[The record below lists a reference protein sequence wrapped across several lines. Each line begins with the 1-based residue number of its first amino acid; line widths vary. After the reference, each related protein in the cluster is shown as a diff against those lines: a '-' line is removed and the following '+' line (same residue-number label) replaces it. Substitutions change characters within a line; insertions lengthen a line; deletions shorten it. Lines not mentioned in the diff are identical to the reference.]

1 MIWRKNTMIKDNQ
14 LLKALQLFAS
24 KSKKGRVTDRVA
36 HIKDGLLTIT
46 DAHKLIQKSTW
57 LPDMDIDLF
66 NLSKFEGTYIEDSTL
81 GHLTKIDGL
90 LPNKLDHKI
99 IAYLYSFV
107 KNHKRSS
114 DKIHLIQE
122 DRLLVS
128 AYDDDT
134 REDMETIKLDP
145 TSKNTFE
152 YIFDASNLFAALNYL
167 QLTEIPV
174 TLYTGDN
181 KLAPIVL
188 YQNSKT
194 NVYENAKIVLA
205 PIRVY

>member
-1 MIWRKNTMIKDNQ
+1 MIKDNQ

-66 NLSKFEGTYIEDSTL
+66 NLSKFSEPYIDDSTL
-81 GHLTKIDGL
+81 DHLTKTDGL
-90 LPNKLDHKI
+90 LPNKLDYQT

-145 TSKNTFE
+145 TSENTFE

-167 QLTEIPV
+167 QLTENPV

-181 KLAPIVL
+181 KLAPVVL
-188 YQNSKT
+188 YQNSKA
-194 NVYENAKIVLA
+194 NIYENAKIVLA
-205 PIRVY
+205 PLRVY

>member
-1 MIWRKNTMIKDNQ
+1 MIKDNQ

-66 NLSKFEGTYIEDSTL
+66 NLSKFSEPYIEDSTL
-81 GHLTKIDGL
+81 DHLIKTDGL
-90 LPNKLDHKI
+90 LPNKLDHKT

-107 KNHKRSS
+107 KNHKRSG
-114 DKIHLIQE
+114 DNIHLVQE

-134 REDMETIKLDP
+134 REDMETIKLDL

-152 YIFDASNLFAALNYL
+152 YIFDARNLFAALNYL
-167 QLTEIPV
+167 QLTENPV

-181 KLAPIVL
+181 KLAPVVL
-188 YQNSKT
+188 CQSSKT
-194 NVYENAKIVLA
+194 NIYENAKIVLA

>member
-1 MIWRKNTMIKDNQ
+1 MIKDNQ
-14 LLKALQLFAS
+14 LLKALQLFAN
-24 KSKKGRVTDRVA
+24 KRKKDRVTDRVA

-66 NLSKFEGTYIEDSTL
+66 NLSKFSEPYIDDSTL
-81 GHLTKIDGL
+81 DHLTKTDGL
-90 LPNKLDHKI
+90 LPNKLDHKA

-107 KNHKRSS
+107 KNHKRSG
-114 DKIHLIQE
+114 DNIHLIQE

-145 TSKNTFE
+145 ISKNTFE
-152 YIFDASNLFAALNYL
+152 YIFNASNLFATLNYL
-167 QLTEIPV
+167 QLTENPV

-181 KLAPIVL
+181 KLAPVVL
-188 YQNSKT
+188 YQSSKT
-194 NVYENAKIVLA
+194 NIYENAKIVLA

>member
-1 MIWRKNTMIKDNQ
+1 MIKDNQ

-66 NLSKFEGTYIEDSTL
+66 NLSKFSEPYIEDSTL
-81 GHLTKIDGL
+81 DHLIKTDGL
-90 LPNKLDHKI
+90 LPNKLDYKTVT
-99 IAYLYSFV
+99 YLYSFV
-107 KNHKRSS
+107 KNHKRSG
-114 DKIHLIQE
+114 DNIHLIQE

-134 REDMETIKLDP
+134 KEDMETIKLDP
-145 TSKNTFE
+145 ISKNNFE
-152 YIFDASNLFAALNYL
+152 YFFDARNLFAALNYL
-167 QLTEIPV
+167 QLTENPV

-181 KLAPIVL
+181 KLAPVVL
-188 YQNSKT
+188 CQSSKT
-194 NVYENAKIVLA
+194 NIYENAKIVLA

>member
-1 MIWRKNTMIKDNQ
+1 MIKDNQ

-66 NLSKFEGTYIEDSTL
+66 NLSKFSEPYIDDSTL
-81 GHLTKIDGL
+81 NHLTKTDGL
-90 LPNKLDHKI
+90 LPNKLDHKT

-107 KNHKRSS
+107 KNHKRSG

-134 REDMETIKLDP
+134 REDTETIKLDP
-145 TSKNTFE
+145 VSKNTFA
-152 YIFDASNLFAALNYL
+152 YFFDAGNLFAALNYL
-167 QLTEIPV
+167 QLTENPV

-181 KLAPIVL
+181 KLAPVVL
-188 YQNSKT
+188 CQSSKT
-194 NVYENAKIVLA
+194 NIYENAKIVLA
-205 PIRVY
+205 PLRVY